1 MWLRAND
8 GTLVNMDFVHTVGAE
23 RCDASRDWIVVAYFT
38 AERDGGAYSRAA
50 VLRDELTHVEAEEY
64 LTDVL
69 ARLRHSAIDVLP
81 RARVNGAG
89 AASTR

>member
-1 MWLRAND
+1 
-8 GTLVNMDFVHTVGAE
+8 
-23 RCDASRDWIVVAYFT
+23 
-38 AERDGGAYSRAA
+38 
-50 VLRDELTHVEAEEY
+50 LTHAEAEEY

-81 RARVNGAG
+81 RARVNGVG